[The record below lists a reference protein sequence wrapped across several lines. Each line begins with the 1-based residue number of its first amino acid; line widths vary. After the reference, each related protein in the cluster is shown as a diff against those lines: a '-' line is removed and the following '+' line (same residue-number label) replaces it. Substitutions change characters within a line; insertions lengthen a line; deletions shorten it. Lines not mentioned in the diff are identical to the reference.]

1 VWSVEEMIVENGE
14 VMGENLFL
22 CPFVHHKY
30 FVDHP
35 GRKPGLRGEKLSTIA
50 WVMT

>member
-1 VWSVEEMIVENGE
+1 VLSVEEIIIENGE
-14 VMGENLFL
+14 LLGENLSQ
-22 CPFVHHKY
+22 CHFVHHKY

-35 GRKPGLRGEKLSTIA
+35 GRKPGLRGEKLATVA